1 MPRLDAFID
10 VLFQK
15 GADALVLETGSVA
28 ILEGPG
34 PALLPLI
41 KRTLTTAHIVSAVA
55 ELMPAYAATSF
66 TGKQDEEIGAGH
78 CRNARRQ
85 PIIVAIPN
93 FIRGHR
99 VVLVDHRDSPHL
111 QELVQR
117 RPKFGNVIRPMF
129 AIDERPRIAGHR
141 GAACHE
147 RLDERDPSLLAAP
160 ARQVIGSHGPARTS
174 AR

>member
-66 TGKQDEEIGAGH
+66 TGKQDEEIAYEAPAGSVVV
-78 CRNARRQ
+78 RFSANGEGVRAELQ
-85 PIIVAIPN
+85 PLAQAE
-93 FIRGHR
+93 RAE
-99 VVLVDHRDSPHL
+99 
-111 QELVQR
+111 QEKAASLSRTGVQSV
-117 RPKFGNVIRPMF
+117 K
-129 AIDERPRIAGHR
+129 A
-141 GAACHE
+141 
-147 RLDERDPSLLAAP
+147 AAP
-160 ARQVIGSHGPARTS
+160 PPASHSPAAHQRLEKSEQFGKVILNP
-174 AR
+174 